1 MNHTGDFLLA
11 RGPERVIM
19 ARDTRET
26 LDSKIR
32 ELNDA
37 IIELA
42 GIVDRAILGSDSA
55 LADRDI
61 THAKNIYEADKTI
74 NEKRFDLE
82 RQALIIVATQQPMA
96 TDLRRLSSIIDIAGE
111 LERIGDYAKGIA
123 RIAMRLGDQTPLRQL
138 ENIPKMA
145 ELTADMLHRAIHA
158 FVSLDEEVG
167 LAIPK
172 EDDQI
177 DILYN
182 LVYQDLL
189 ELMIKDR
196 DNIDR
201 ATFHLWV
208 AHNLERAADRVTN
221 ICERTVFTTSGKL
234 IEFDRSDDESDAF

>member
-1 MNHTGDFLLA
+1 
-11 RGPERVIM
+11 M

-26 LDSKIR
+26 LDIKIR

-42 GIVDRAILGSDSA
+42 SNVEQAILGSVSA

-61 THAKNIYEADKTI
+61 ATAKVIYEADKSI
-74 NEKRFDLE
+74 NEKRFEIE

-96 TDLRRLSSIIDIAGE
+96 TDLRRLSSVIDIAGE

-138 ENIPKMA
+138 VHIPRMA
-145 ELTADMLHRAIHA
+145 EITADMLHRAIGA
-158 FVSLDEEVG
+158 FVSLNEEEG

-177 DILYN
+177 DVLYN
-182 LVYQDLL
+182 LVYQELL
-189 ELMIKDR
+189 ELMIADR
-196 DNIDR
+196 ENIDK
-201 ATFHLWV
+201 ATFHIWV

-234 IEFDRSDDESDAF
+234 IEFDHSDDESEAF

>member
-1 MNHTGDFLLA
+1 
-11 RGPERVIM
+11 M

-32 ELNDA
+32 ELNDS
-37 IIELA
+37 ILE
-42 GIVDRAILGSDSA
+42 LGSIVEQAVLGCVDA
-55 LADRDI
+55 LAER
-61 THAKNIYEADKTI
+61 
-74 NEKRFDLE
+74 DLE
-82 RQALIIVATQQPMA
+82 SAKIIYDQDKLINQKRYEIERKALITVATQQPMA

-123 RIAMRLGDQTPLRQL
+123 RIAMRLGDKPPLKQL
-138 ENIPKMA
+138 VNITKMA
-145 ELTADMLHRAIHA
+145 QLTADMLDRALVA
-158 FVSLDEEVG
+158 FVEMDEEVG
-167 LAIPK
+167 RAIPH

-177 DILYN
+177 DVLYN

-189 ELMIKDR
+189 ELMIADR

-221 ICERTVFTTSGKL
+221 ICERTIFTTSGEL
-234 IEFDRSDDESDAF
+234 IEFDRSDDESEAF

>member
-1 MNHTGDFLLA
+1 M
-11 RGPERVIM
+11 P
-19 ARDTRET
+19 RDTRET

-42 GIVDRAILGSDSA
+42 SIVEGAILGSVTA
-55 LADRDI
+55 LAERDI
-61 THAKNIYEADKTI
+61 NKAKAIYEGDKNI
-74 NEKRFDLE
+74 NEKRFELE

-123 RIAMRLGDQTPLRQL
+123 RIAMRLGDNPPLRQL
-138 ENIPKMA
+138 VNIPKMA
-145 ELTADMLHRAIHA
+145 ELTADMLHRGIEA
-158 FVSLDEEVG
+158 FVTLDEEAG
-167 LAIPK
+167 LAIPR

-177 DILYN
+177 DVLYN
-182 LVYQDLL
+182 LDYQELL
-189 ELMIKDR
+189 ELMINDR
-196 DNIDR
+196 ENIDR

-234 IEFDRSDDESDAF
+234 FEFDRTDDETDAF